1 MNSDNV
7 IATGATSVAILIDC
21 EHRSTPAAVIDVE
34 ALRTDTVA
42 ELQTA
47 SIAGVLDADQSC
59 LGVNLEYLAVLVGPN
74 QNQRVIYGIRK
85 EVRGLFSRSSTSIS
99 MGKLEEEDEE
109 MLLLLLLLSTPRS
122 MLL

>member
-1 MNSDNV
+1 MNSDTF
-7 IATGATSVAILIDC
+7 IAAVVTGTAAILIDC

-59 LGVNLEYLAVLVGPN
+59 FGVDLEYLAVLVGPD
-74 QNQRVIYGIRK
+74 QY
-85 EVRGLFSRSSTSIS
+85 
-99 MGKLEEEDEE
+99 
-109 MLLLLLLLSTPRS
+109 
-122 MLL
+122 